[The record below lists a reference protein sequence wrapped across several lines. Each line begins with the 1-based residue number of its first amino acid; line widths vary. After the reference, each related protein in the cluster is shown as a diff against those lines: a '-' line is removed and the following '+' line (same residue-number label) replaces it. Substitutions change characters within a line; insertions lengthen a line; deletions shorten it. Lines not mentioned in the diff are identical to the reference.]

1 MNKEDRTMPSLSERS
16 LESIAKMFVGDEG
29 ELFRY
34 LSGPQIVT
42 FFNDHFD
49 FRDIYQGGN
58 APTRWRYAA
67 GKIASV
73 ASSGRLDRFFSIV
86 LGFKY
91 MISTFGCDEIEAR
104 ERADKAKKRFNQVLI
119 SDELEIV
126 GTDGEMKLVV
136 IDSDL
141 IPIGKGGFAEAFRQ
155 KSTGRVLKSSCPK

>member
-1 MNKEDRTMPSLSERS
+1 MNEEDRTMPSLSERS

-29 ELFRY
+29 ELFHY

-73 ASSGRLDRFFSIV
+73 ASSGRLDRFFLNRSWI
-86 LGFKY
+86 
-91 MISTFGCDEIEAR
+91 
-104 ERADKAKKRFNQVLI
+104 QVYGQYFWL
-119 SDELEIV
+119 
-126 GTDGEMKLVV
+126 
-136 IDSDL
+136 
-141 IPIGKGGFAEAFRQ
+141 R
-155 KSTGRVLKSSCPK
+155 